1 MNLRDNN
8 INRLSGKTFDVLII
22 GGGINGAVSATA
34 LSAQGARVALVDK
47 GDFAGFTS
55 QNSSNLVW
63 GGIKYMET
71 YEFPLVRQLCKS
83 RNQLLLSYPSAIKE
97 IGFFTNLEKGFRYSS
112 RMLYWGALLYWA
124 IGNFF
129 TRFPRF
135 LSPQKINKEEPVV
148 DTSNSIGGFE
158 YSDAFLYD
166 NDSRFVFNFIRSAI
180 NYNCIAVNYME
191 SMGSVLNSQGDWET
205 KLRNSRNGK
214 EFEVRSKV
222 IINACGPYVD
232 QQNQLA
238 EQTTEHRHV
247 FSKGVHLIV
256 TRISK
261 NPRVLTFFAD
271 DGRLF
276 FAIPM
281 GHRTMLGTT
290 DTRVSTPETE
300 VTPEDREF
308 VLENIN
314 KRLNLSKPLTD
325 ADIISERCGVRP
337 LVIKTGEQNDKNE
350 EWTKLSRKHEIDVNH
365 EKRHISIFGGKL
377 TDCINVGEEVCE
389 AVQQLGISLPEAK
402 RKWYGEP
409 DDVIRDEY
417 LHQAHLMGL
426 DELTPSG
433 ACEALSARLW
443 RRYGAQA
450 ISLLETI
457 REDPQMADPLIGGTD
472 YVRCELTQAAR
483 REMIVTLEDFLR
495 RRSKL
500 ALVVHHEEL
509 KNSQG
514 LKDACEILFGKDA
527 PERWEEYFGE
537 NSFFYEIKMNNK
549 KFPQNQKN
557 NAV

>member
-1 MNLRDNN
+1 MNLRVNN
-8 INRLSGKTFDVLII
+8 IKRLAEKTVDVLII
-22 GGGINGAVSATA
+22 GGGINGAATATA
-34 LSAQGARVALVDK
+34 LAARGAKVALVDK

-71 YEFPLVRQLCKS
+71 YEFPLVRQLCMS
-83 RNQLLLSYPSAIKE
+83 RNHLLRSYPSSIRE
-97 IGFFTNLEKGFRYSS
+97 IRFFTNLDKGFRFSPFL
-112 RMLYWGALLYWA
+112 LYCGALFYWA

-129 TRFPRF
+129 TRSPRF
-135 LSPQKINKEEPVV
+135 LTPQQINNDESTVNT
-148 DTSNSIGGFE
+148 DHSIGGFE

-166 NDSRFVFNFIRSAI
+166 NDARFVFNFIRSAI
-180 NYNCIAVNYME
+180 NYNCTAVNYME
-191 SMGSVLNSQGDWET
+191 SLGSIYNAQGEWQT
-205 KLRNSRNGK
+205 QLRNTRNG
-214 EFEVRSKV
+214 ETYEVRSAV

-232 QQNQLA
+232 QQNKISEL
-238 EQTTEHRHV
+238 TTEHRHV
-247 FSKGVHLIV
+247 FSKGIHLIV
-256 TRISK
+256 PQITNNK
-261 NPRVLTFFAD
+261 RVLTFFAD

-281 GHRTMLGTT
+281 GNRTMVGTT

-300 VTPEDREF
+300 VTTEDRHF
-308 VLENIN
+308 VLDNIN
-314 KRLNLSKPLTD
+314 KRMNLAKPLTEV
-325 ADIISERCGVRP
+325 DIISERCGVRP

-433 ACEALSARLW
+433 ASEALSARLW

-537 NSFFYEIKMNNK
+537 NSFFYK
-549 KFPQNQKN
+549 
-557 NAV
+557 

>member
-8 INRLSGKTFDVLII
+8 IVRIADKTFDVLII
-22 GGGINGAVSATA
+22 GGGINGAAAATA
-34 LSAQGARVALVDK
+34 LAARGATVALVDK

-71 YEFPLVRQLCKS
+71 YEFPLVRQLCMS
-83 RNQLLLSYPSAIKE
+83 RNHLLRSYPSSIRE
-97 IGFFTNLEKGFRYSS
+97 IRFFTNLDKGLRFSPFL
-112 RMLYWGALLYWA
+112 LYCGALLYWA

-129 TRFPRF
+129 TRSPRF
-135 LSPQKINKEEPVV
+135 LTPQQINDDESTVNT
-148 DTSNSIGGFE
+148 DHSIGGFE

-166 NDSRFVFNFIRSAI
+166 NDARFVFNFIRSAI
-180 NYNCIAVNYME
+180 NYNCTAVNYME
-191 SMGSVLNSQGDWET
+191 SLGSICNAQGEWQT
-205 KLRNSRNGK
+205 QLRNTRNG
-214 EFEVRSKV
+214 ETYEVRSAV

-232 QQNQLA
+232 QQNKISEL
-238 EQTTEHRHV
+238 TTEHRHV
-247 FSKGVHLIV
+247 FSKGIHLIV
-256 TRISK
+256 PQITNNK
-261 NPRVLTFFAD
+261 RVLTFFAD

-281 GHRTMLGTT
+281 GNRTMVGTT

-300 VTPEDREF
+300 VNTEDRHF
-308 VLENIN
+308 VLDNIN
-314 KRLNLSKPLTD
+314 KRLNLAKPLTEV
-325 ADIISERCGVRP
+325 DIISERCGVRP

-433 ACEALSARLW
+433 ASEALSARLW

-472 YVRCELTQAAR
+472 YVRCELTHAAR

-549 KFPQNQKN
+549 KFFAESKK
-557 NAV
+557 

>member
-1 MNLRDNN
+1 M
-8 INRLSGKTFDVLII
+8 V
-22 GGGINGAVSATA
+22 
-34 LSAQGARVALVDK
+34 
-47 GDFAGFTS
+47 
-55 QNSSNLVW
+55 
-63 GGIKYMET
+63 
-71 YEFPLVRQLCKS
+71 
-83 RNQLLLSYPSAIKE
+83 
-97 IGFFTNLEKGFRYSS
+97 
-112 RMLYWGALLYWA
+112 
-124 IGNFF
+124 
-129 TRFPRF
+129 
-135 LSPQKINKEEPVV
+135 
-148 DTSNSIGGFE
+148 
-158 YSDAFLYD
+158 
-166 NDSRFVFNFIRSAI
+166 
-180 NYNCIAVNYME
+180 
-191 SMGSVLNSQGDWET
+191 
-205 KLRNSRNGK
+205 
-214 EFEVRSKV
+214 
-222 IINACGPYVD
+222 
-232 QQNQLA
+232 
-238 EQTTEHRHV
+238 
-247 FSKGVHLIV
+247 
-256 TRISK
+256 
-261 NPRVLTFFAD
+261 
-271 DGRLF
+271 
-276 FAIPM
+276 
-281 GHRTMLGTT
+281 GTT
-290 DTRVSTPETE
+290 DTRVYSPETE
-300 VTPEDREF
+300 VTLEDREF

-377 TDCINVGEEVCE
+377 TDCINVGKEVCE
-389 AVQQLGISLPEAK
+389 AVQQLGISLPAAK

-500 ALVVHHEEL
+500 ALVVHHEDL

-537 NSFFYEIKMNNK
+537 NSFFNEIKMNNK
-549 KFPQNQKN
+549 KFPQNQNN

>member
-8 INRLSGKTFDVLII
+8 IVRIADKTFDVLII
-22 GGGINGAVSATA
+22 GGGINGAAAATA
-34 LSAQGARVALVDK
+34 LAARGAKVALVDK
-47 GDFAGFTS
+47 GDFAGSTS

-71 YEFPLVRQLCKS
+71 YEFPLVRQLCMS
-83 RNQLLLSYPSAIKE
+83 RNHLLRSYPSSIRE
-97 IGFFTNLEKGFRYSS
+97 IRFFTNLDKGFRFSPFL
-112 RMLYWGALLYWA
+112 LYCGALLYWA

-129 TRFPRF
+129 TRSPRF
-135 LSPQKINKEEPVV
+135 LTPQQINDDESTVNT
-148 DTSNSIGGFE
+148 DHSIGGFE

-166 NDSRFVFNFIRSAI
+166 NDARFVFNFIRSAI
-180 NYNCIAVNYME
+180 NYNCTAVNYME
-191 SMGSVLNSQGDWET
+191 SLGSNCNTQGEWQT
-205 KLRNSRNGK
+205 QLRNTRNG
-214 EFEVRSKV
+214 ETYEVRSAV

-232 QQNQLA
+232 QQNKISEL
-238 EQTTEHRHV
+238 TTEHRHV
-247 FSKGVHLIV
+247 FSKGIHLIV
-256 TRISK
+256 PQITNNK
-261 NPRVLTFFAD
+261 RVLTFFAD

-281 GHRTMLGTT
+281 GSRTMVGTT
-290 DTRVSTPETE
+290 DTRVSSPETE
-300 VTPEDREF
+300 VTAEDRQF
-308 VLENIN
+308 VLDNIN
-314 KRLNLSKPLTD
+314 KRLNLAKPLTEV
-325 ADIISERCGVRP
+325 DIISERCGVRP

-409 DDVIRDEY
+409 DDVVRDEY

-500 ALVVHHEEL
+500 SLVVHHEEL

-549 KFPQNQKN
+549 KFPHNQKN